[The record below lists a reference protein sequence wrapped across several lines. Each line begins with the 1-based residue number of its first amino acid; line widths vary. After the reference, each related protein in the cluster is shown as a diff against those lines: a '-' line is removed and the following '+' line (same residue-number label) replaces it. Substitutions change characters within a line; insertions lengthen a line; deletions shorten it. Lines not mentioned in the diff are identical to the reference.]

1 MATIQL
7 LVIVITGIYISYID
21 FKEHIIPNKINIIL
35 FLFGILVTILDYENV
50 FSHLLGL
57 ILLGGLMLILAAATK
72 GFGMGDVKYIFNIG
86 LIVGLRQGFNA
97 LLLGFMIG
105 GVVSLILLALKKV
118 NKKDMIA
125 FGPYLVLGA
134 VLSFFV

>member
-1 MATIQL
+1 MTYVQL
-7 LVIVITGIYISYID
+7 LVIIISGIYIAYVD
-21 FKEHIIPNKINIIL
+21 YKEHIIPNKVNIMLLI
-35 FLFGILVTILDYENV
+35 FGILISLWDYQN
-50 FSHLLGL
+50 FLSHLMGFVL
-57 ILLGGLMLILAAATK
+57 IGGLMFLLAVITK
-72 GFGMGDVKYIFNIG
+72 GFGMGDVKYLFNIG
-86 LIVGLRQGFNA
+86 LILGLRQGFNA
-97 LLLGFMIG
+97 LLIGFMIG